1 MDSNEKSVILCEFGS
16 FVQLIREKSASTLL
30 VPGMT
35 LAIPA
40 QKRRRSLYL
49 VPSGLQHS
57 SNDCTFSLVCACS
70 KTAFNPVSSL
80 TAILSCRN
88 CSSIC
93 SIASSDSFWR
103 SRILC
108 CCRPNQTWDTILF
121 GTWWVFDLFDPLWCS
136 QPHNNGYTVKRMVLE
151 KATFDSEPTSIY
163 VLRYVDRVV
172 TSPLFSVPQRTLNSE
187 NVPNLRNVP
196 KIKKPASVPK
206 KVG

>member
-1 MDSNEKSVILCEFGS
+1 MDSNEKSIILCEFGS

-57 SNDCTFSLVCACS
+57 SNDCMFSLICACS
-70 KTAFNPVSSL
+70 KTAFNPISSL

-108 CCRPNQTWDTILF
+108 CCRDA
-121 GTWWVFDLFDPLWCS
+121 V
-136 QPHNNGYTVKRMVLE
+136 NNHEFTLNKSSGSTGGI
-151 KATFDSEPTSIY
+151 S
-163 VLRYVDRVV
+163 
-172 TSPLFSVPQRTLNSE
+172 SVPLVRASRSTTIFITPVTICNPKFAKLETISWCFARSA
-187 NVPNLRNVP
+187 LSSLSRN
-196 KIKKPASVPK
+196 
-206 KVG
+206 